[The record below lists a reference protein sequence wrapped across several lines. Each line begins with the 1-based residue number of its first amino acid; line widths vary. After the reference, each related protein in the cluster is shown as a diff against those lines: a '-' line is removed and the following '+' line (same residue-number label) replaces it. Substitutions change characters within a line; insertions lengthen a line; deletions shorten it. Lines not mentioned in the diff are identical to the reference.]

1 MIGTQ
6 EAAQSAET
14 VRFIVIMIGVIVA
27 FFWRA
32 LIRLALVILVVI
44 LVTTV
49 VAGAFALTHP
59 NIL

>member
-1 MIGTQ
+1 
-6 EAAQSAET
+6 
-14 VRFIVIMIGVIVA
+14 
-27 FFWRA
+27 
-32 LIRLALVILVVI
+32 VILVVI

>member
-1 MIGTQ
+1 MIIPH
-6 EAAQSAET
+6 EAAQAET
-14 VRFIVIMIGVIVA
+14 VRLIVIMVGVTVA

-44 LVTTV
+44 FVTTV

-59 NIL
+59 TIL

>member
-1 MIGTQ
+1 MIIPQGP
-6 EAAQSAET
+6 AQAET
-14 VRFIVIMIGVIVA
+14 VRLIVIMVGVTVA

-44 LVTTV
+44 FVTTI

-59 NIL
+59 TML